1 MNVKIELFLHDE
13 LFRGLG
19 EIVAGR
25 RKRRSEV
32 KLPEWAI
39 PLWEELGCP
48 DIEANSDI
56 LEGTLLSR
64 RHGLRM
70 DDIIEIEL
78 DARAYPK
85 DSDLTIRGRLM
96 SSGKNMIEVK
106 SDNGEVSYV
115 AKDVIVCM
123 KLIAHMRPPYIDDE
137 ELIAYEKEDQKRRT
151 KLHERIEK
159 KTQGGNDSHLWG

>member
-1 MNVKIELFLHDE
+1 MMT
-13 LFRGLG
+13 
-19 EIVAGR
+19 GR
-25 RKRRSEV
+25 RKRRSDM
-32 KLPEWAI
+32 KLPDWAV

-48 DIEANSDI
+48 DLDANSDI
-56 LEGTLLSR
+56 LEGTLLNR

-70 DDIIEIEL
+70 DDIVEIEL
-78 DARAYPK
+78 DARAHLK
-85 DSDLTIRGRLM
+85 EQELTIRGRLM
-96 SSGKNMIEVK
+96 SSGKNMIEIK
-106 SDNGEVSYV
+106 NESGDISYV
-115 AKDVIVCM
+115 AKDVIVSM

>member
-1 MNVKIELFLHDE
+1 MTS
-13 LFRGLG
+13 
-19 EIVAGR
+19 R

-32 KLPEWAI
+32 NLPDWAI

-48 DIEANSDI
+48 DLQANSDV
-56 LEGTLLSR
+56 LEGSLLSR

-70 DDIIEIEL
+70 DDIVEIEL

-85 DSDLTIRGRLM
+85 DSDLIIRCRLM
-96 SSGKNMIEVK
+96 SSGKNMIEIK
-106 SDNGEVSYV
+106 SNGGEVSYV
-115 AKDVIVCM
+115 AKDVIVRM
-123 KLIAHMRPPYIDDE
+123 KLVAHMRPPYIDDE

>member
-1 MNVKIELFLHDE
+1 MIYEIELFLHHE
-13 LFRGLG
+13 LLRLFG

-32 KLPEWAI
+32 KLPDWAV

-48 DIEANSDI
+48 DIDANSDV
-56 LEGTLLSR
+56 LEGTLLNR

-85 DSDLTIRGRLM
+85 DTNLKLRGRLM
-96 SSGKNMIEVK
+96 SSGKNMIEIK
-106 SDNGEVSYV
+106 SDLGEVSYV

-123 KLIAHMRPPYIDDE
+123 TLVAHMRPPYIDDK

>member
-1 MNVKIELFLHDE
+1 MLFLQDE
-13 LFRGLG
+13 LFGVLG
-19 EIVAGR
+19 DIMTGR
-25 RKRRSEV
+25 RKRRSDV
-32 KLPEWAI
+32 NLPEWAI

-48 DIEANSDI
+48 DLQANSDV
-56 LEGTLLSR
+56 LEGSLLNR

-70 DDIIEIEL
+70 DDIVEIEL

-85 DSDLTIRGRLM
+85 DSELIIKGRLM
-96 SSGKNMIEVK
+96 SSGKNMIEIK
-106 SDNGEVSYV
+106 SNDGEVSYV
-115 AKDVIVCM
+115 AKDVIVRM
-123 KLIAHMRPPYIDDE
+123 KLVAHMRPPYIDDE

>member
-1 MNVKIELFLHDE
+1 MFLQDE
-13 LFRGLG
+13 LFDWLSDK
-19 EIVAGR
+19 VAGR

-32 KLPEWAI
+32 KLPDWAI

-48 DIEANSDI
+48 DLEANSDI
-56 LEGTLLSR
+56 LEGSLLNR

-70 DDIIEIEL
+70 DDLIEIEL

-85 DSDLTIRGRLM
+85 DSELKIKGRLM
-96 SSGKNMIEVK
+96 SSGKNMIEIK
-106 SDNGEVSYV
+106 SDEGDVSYV
-115 AKDVIVCM
+115 AKDVIVRM
-123 KLIAHMRPPYIDDE
+123 KLVAHMRPPYIDDE

>member
-1 MNVKIELFLHDE
+1 MFFEIELFLQDE
-13 LFRGLG
+13 LFRWSSD
-19 EIVAGR
+19 IMTGR
-25 RKRRSEV
+25 RKRRSDV
-32 KLPEWAI
+32 NLPEWAI

-48 DIEANSDI
+48 DIQANSDI
-56 LEGTLLSR
+56 LEGSLLNR

-78 DARAYPK
+78 DARAYNQPNE
-85 DSDLTIRGRLM
+85 LIIRGRLM
-96 SSGKNMIEVK
+96 SSGKNMIEIK
-106 SDNGEVSYV
+106 SNDGEVSYV
-115 AKDVIVCM
+115 AKDVFVRM
-123 KLIAHMRPPYIDDE
+123 KLVAHMRPPYIDDE

>member
-1 MNVKIELFLHDE
+1 MLFLDYE
-13 LFRGLG
+13 CLQEFGD
-19 EIVAGR
+19 IVAGR
-25 RKRRSEV
+25 RKRRNDV
-32 KLPEWAI
+32 NLPEWAI

-48 DIEANSDI
+48 DLDANSDK
-56 LEGTLLSR
+56 LDGNLLNR

-70 DDIIEIEL
+70 DDLIEIEL

-85 DSDLTIRGRLM
+85 DSDLTIKGRLM
-96 SSGKNMIEVK
+96 SSGKNMIEIK
-106 SDNGEVSYV
+106 SNEGDVSYV
-115 AKDVIVCM
+115 AKDVIVRM
-123 KLIAHMRPPYIDDE
+123 KLVAHMRPPYIDDE

>member
-1 MNVKIELFLHDE
+1 MFLQDE
-13 LFRGLG
+13 LFPVSGD
-19 EIVAGR
+19 IMTSR
-25 RKRRSEV
+25 RKRRSDV
-32 KLPEWAI
+32 NLPDWAI

-48 DIEANSDI
+48 DLQANSDV
-56 LEGTLLSR
+56 LEGSLLGR

-96 SSGKNMIEVK
+96 SSGKNMIEIK
-106 SDNGEVSYV
+106 SNDGEVSYV
-115 AKDVIVCM
+115 AKDVIVRM
-123 KLIAHMRPPYIDDE
+123 KLVAHMRPPYIDDE

>member
-1 MNVKIELFLHDE
+1 MT
-13 LFRGLG
+13 
-19 EIVAGR
+19 GR
-25 RKRRSEV
+25 RKRRSNV
-32 KLPEWAI
+32 KLPDWAV

-48 DIEANSDI
+48 DLDANSDR
-56 LEGTLLSR
+56 LEGTLLNR

-70 DDIIEIEL
+70 DDLVEIEL
-78 DARAYPK
+78 DARAHPK
-85 DSDLTIRGRLM
+85 NHELRIRGRLM

-106 SDNGEVSYV
+106 SELGDVSYV
-115 AKDVIVCM
+115 AKDVIVSM

>member
-1 MNVKIELFLHDE
+1 MVT
-13 LFRGLG
+13 
-19 EIVAGR
+19 GR

-32 KLPEWAI
+32 KLPDWAI

-48 DIEANSDI
+48 DIEANSDV
-56 LEGTLLSR
+56 LEGSLLNR

-85 DSDLTIRGRLM
+85 DSELKIKGRLM
-96 SSGKNMIEVK
+96 SSGKNMIEIK
-106 SDNGEVSYV
+106 SDEGDVSYV
-115 AKDVIVCM
+115 AKDVIVRM
-123 KLIAHMRPPYIDDE
+123 KLVAHMRPPYIDDE

-159 KTQGGNDSHLWG
+159 KTQGANDSHLWG

>member
-1 MNVKIELFLHDE
+1 MFLQDE
-13 LFRGLG
+13 LFPVSGD
-19 EIVAGR
+19 IMTSR
-25 RKRRSEV
+25 RKRRSDV
-32 KLPEWAI
+32 NLPDWAI

-48 DIEANSDI
+48 DLQANSDV
-56 LEGTLLSR
+56 LEGSLLSR

-70 DDIIEIEL
+70 DDIVEIEL

-96 SSGKNMIEVK
+96 SSGKNMIEIK
-106 SDNGEVSYV
+106 SNDGEVSYV
-115 AKDVIVCM
+115 AKDVIVRM
-123 KLIAHMRPPYIDDE
+123 KLVAHMRPPYIDDE